1 MLVCVVGLHGVDLKE
16 KCVYLVPKSDAIKF
30 LHEDDI
36 GGCVCCGFAWDWFVQ
51 VLLVRYI
58 FRVSGKD
65 HGVNK

>member
-36 GGCVCCGFAWDWFVQ
+36 GGCVCCGFAWD
-51 VLLVRYI
+51 
-58 FRVSGKD
+58 
-65 HGVNK
+65 